1 MTWFAHVTVATV
13 ITIDDRYLM
22 VHEQTDNGP
31 AYNQPAGHLEE
42 DETLQEAAIRET
54 LEETGWRVSLTGVVG
69 IHVYKAPANGVTY
82 VRITFAAEPTTAPI
96 GTVQLDEGII
106 EALWLTYEE
115 VTALKAHLRSPL
127 VLADIERFRNGQISP
142 LDLVGN
148 IQVQ

>member
-13 ITIDDRYLM
+13 TIIDDRYLM
-22 VHEQTDNGP
+22 VYEHTDTGP

-42 DETLQEAAIRET
+42 NETLQEAAIRET

-69 IHVYKAPANGVTY
+69 VHVYKAPANGVTY
-82 VRITFAAEPTTAPI
+82 VRITFAAEPVSLINNA
-96 GTVQLDEGII
+96 QLDKGII

-115 VTALKAHLRSPL
+115 IVALKTQLRSPL
-127 VLADIERFRNGQISP
+127 VLADIERLRSGQISP
-142 LDLVGN
+142 LDLVRD